1 MAIEQYT
8 FASARDL
15 KDLVESL
22 GWFDTV
28 SIDGSYNYVIGSINN
43 VDTLFLSVP
52 TSGQASANKF
62 YTGTRWVQM
71 NASTSSNY
79 TLIYGFK
86 TKNGLLLTHSTSNCQ
101 AQVLLGKTNNGSI
114 AVCMSQSA
122 DQYSKTQFYSA
133 AVGESDPAIGSVGRL
148 LTIGNAVSISAERYR
163 WVGTS
168 QITSCPIPTC
178 PTNGISYIKGAKM
191 LITTTLDSLGIV
203 EIDGVKYATT
213 GDLALN
219 DE

>member
-1 MAIEQYT
+1 MAIEQHT
-8 FASARDL
+8 FTDANDL

-22 GWFDTV
+22 DWFDTV
-28 SIDGSYNYVIGSINN
+28 SINSGYIVGSINN
-43 VDTLFLSVP
+43 VDTLFLCTP
-52 TSGQASANKF
+52 TTGQASANKF

-71 NASTSSNY
+71 GANTSSNY
-79 TLIYGFK
+79 TLIYGIK
-86 TKNGLLLTHSTSNCQ
+86 TKNGLLLTHSASNCQ

-133 AVGESDPAIGSVGRL
+133 AVGESDPAIGGVGRL
-148 LTIGNAVSISAERYR
+148 LTIGNAVSNTAERYR

-191 LITTTLDSLGIV
+191 LITTALDSLGIV

>member
-28 SIDGSYNYVIGSINN
+28 RTTGDYVIGCLNN
-43 VDTLFLSVP
+43 VDTLLLCEP
-52 TSGQASANKF
+52 TGSSPNKF
-62 YTGTRWVQM
+62 YTGTRLIETGANV
-71 NASTSSNY
+71 SGNY

-86 TKNGLLLTHSTSNCQ
+86 TKNGLLLTHTTSDCQ

-122 DQYSKTQFYSA
+122 DQYSRTQFYSA
-133 AVGESDPAIGSVGRL
+133 AVGESDPAIGSVNRL
-148 LTIGNAVSISAERYR
+148 LTIGNAASNTGARYR

-178 PTNGISYIKGAKM
+178 PTNGTSYIKGAKM
-191 LITTTLDSLGIV
+191 FITTTLGSMGIV

>member
-8 FASARDL
+8 FASANDL

-22 GWFDTV
+22 DWFDTV
-28 SIDGSYNYVIGSINN
+28 SIDGVYVVGSLNN
-43 VDTLFLSVP
+43 VDTLFLCAP
-52 TSGQASANKF
+52 TVGQGSSNKF
-62 YTGTRWVQM
+62 YTGTRWVEM
-71 NASTSSNY
+71 NASSSVNY
-79 TLIYGFK
+79 TLVYGFK
-86 TKNGLLLTHSTSNCQ
+86 TKNGLLLTHDTSNCRS
-101 AQVLLGKTNNGSI
+101 QVLLGKTNNGNI

-133 AVGESDPAIGSVGRL
+133 AVGESDPAIGGVGRL
-148 LTIGNAVSISAERYR
+148 LTIGNAVSNTAERYR

-178 PTNGISYIKGAKM
+178 PTNGTSYIKGAKM
-191 LITTTLDSLGIV
+191 FITTTLDSLGIV

>member
-8 FASARDL
+8 FTDANDL

-22 GWFDTV
+22 DWFDTV
-28 SIDGSYNYVIGSINN
+28 SIDGVYVVGSLNN
-43 VDTLFLSVP
+43 VDTLFLCAP
-52 TSGQASANKF
+52 TVEQGSSNKF
-62 YTGTRWVQM
+62 YTGTRWVEM
-71 NASTSSNY
+71 NASSSVNY
-79 TLIYGFK
+79 TLVYGFK
-86 TKNGLLLTHSTSNCQ
+86 TKNGLLLTHGTSNCQ
-101 AQVLLGKTNNGSI
+101 SQVLLGKTNNGNI

-133 AVGESDPAIGSVGRL
+133 AVGENDPSIGSVGRL
-148 LTIGNAVSISAERYR
+148 LTIGNAVSNTAERYR

-178 PTNGISYIKGAKM
+178 PTNGTSYIKGAKM
-191 LITTTLDSLGIV
+191 FITTTLDSLGIV